1 MLAQIWADGE
11 DVQGAWDRAVETWEE
26 LCLEALKMVG
36 GSQPGFGMELGVQDP
51 LRLGLLSGQQGAEEL
66 CPKAAAVGQCGMASL
81 LAAPGPRNPVFRRW
95 EPRGRF
101 LSPCSVRRGV
111 LHLLHLIS

>member
-11 DVQGAWDRAVETWEE
+11 GVQGAWDWAVETWEE

-36 GSQPGFGMELGVQDP
+36 GSRPGFGMELGVQDP

-66 CPKAAAVGQCGMASL
+66 CSKAAAVWSVRDGISCSFSR
-81 LAAPGPRNPVFRRW
+81 PRNPVLRRW

-101 LSPCSVRRGV
+101 PPPCSVR
-111 LHLLHLIS
+111 